1 LNPHFSQGTKDS
13 SAAHPVLEPLA
24 DFDKDGNLVPV
35 LAAEIPTLDNGG
47 VSSDAKTV
55 TWKLKQGVKWSDG
68 QPFTADDVVFTWQ
81 YIVDP
86 KANTTTVAS
95 YKPIDKVEAVDQ
107 YTVRITFKEPNPAW
121 ANVFTTGFG
130 GQILPKHILQNSMG
144 EKAANDPYNLK
155 PIGTGPYKIEEFRPG
170 DVVVYTMNENFRE
183 PDKPFFKRLELKGG
197 GDATSAA
204 RAAVQTGDTDFAWN
218 LQVEEQV
225 LKSLETAGGP
235 GVIEVIPGPD
245 VERILV
251 NMTDPNKEVDGERS
265 SLKAPHPFQSDL
277 EVRKAYALLC
287 DRDAIAAIYG
297 RAGKP
302 TANVQTMPP
311 RSASKNTSW
320 KFDVEAAKKQLDS
333 AGWAMQGN
341 VRAKNGVQMKILYQ
355 TTVNSVRQKT
365 QEIVKKAF
373 EQAGIQVE
381 LKSIDSKVFFD
392 SSPGNPDTAAHF
404 YADIEMFTNS
414 SSSPYPIDYMASWWG
429 DPSNIA

>member
-1 LNPHFSQGTKDS
+1 MNDSRMTELMREVTEGKLTRRDVLKRAAALGLSAPAIAALLAAGGGGGGGGATATTGTTGGGPTATTGTTGGASPTAAASPGTSATGNYTGSRGAADLVKVLYWQAPTILNPHFSQGTKDS

-35 LAAEIPTLDNGG
+35 LAAEIPSLDNGG

-170 DVVVYTMNENFRE
+170 DVVVYTINDNYRE
-183 PDKPFFKRLELKGG
+183 SNKPFFKRLELKGG

-225 LKSLETAGGP
+225 LKNLESTGGP
-235 GVIEVIPGPD
+235 GVIDVIEGPD
-245 VERILV
+245 LERILV

-287 DRDAIAAIYG
+287 DR
-297 RAGKP
+297 
-302 TANVQTMPP
+302 
-311 RSASKNTSW
+311 
-320 KFDVEAAKKQLDS
+320 
-333 AGWAMQGN
+333 
-341 VRAKNGVQMKILYQ
+341 
-355 TTVNSVRQKT
+355 
-365 QEIVKKAF
+365 
-373 EQAGIQVE
+373 
-381 LKSIDSKVFFD
+381 
-392 SSPGNPDTAAHF
+392 
-404 YADIEMFTNS
+404 
-414 SSSPYPIDYMASWWG
+414 
-429 DPSNIA
+429 